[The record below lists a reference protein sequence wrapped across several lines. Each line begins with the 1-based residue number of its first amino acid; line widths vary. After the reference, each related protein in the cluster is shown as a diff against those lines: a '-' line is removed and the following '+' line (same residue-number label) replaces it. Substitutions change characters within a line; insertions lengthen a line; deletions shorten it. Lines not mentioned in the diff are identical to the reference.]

1 MWRKR
6 LVVDLLRKVEERS
19 SLDEGLGRVLR
30 GDEEEEDEV
39 VVVKEVAAAEMEA
52 IGGGDLQREEDRIW

>member
-1 MWRKR
+1 M
-6 LVVDLLRKVEERS
+6 VDLLRKVEERS

-39 VVVKEVAAAEMEA
+39 VVVVKEVAAAEMEA
-52 IGGGDLQREEDRIW
+52 IGGGDLQREEDRI